1 MSAVVDSRVVEM
13 RFDNAQF
20 ERGVKTSM
28 STLDKLK
35 QKLNLSGAA
44 KGLENV
50 NAAAQK
56 VNFNPLSNAVQSVGQ
71 KFSALEIMGVTAL
84 VNLTNSAVNAGKRIA
99 NALTLE
105 PVTSGFHEYETQ
117 INAVQTILAN
127 TSSKGTTLEQ
137 VNSALDELNHYADKT
152 IYNFTEMTRN
162 IGTFTAAGVDLDTS
176 VSAIKGIAN
185 LAAVSGSTSQ
195 QASTAM
201 YQLSQALAAGTVKLM
216 DWNSVVN
223 AGMGGQVFQDA
234 LKETAR
240 VHGIAI
246 DDMIKDEGSFRE
258 TLQKGWLTADVLTE
272 TLSKF
277 TGDLS
282 EEQLKSMGYAEDQI
296 QAILTMGQTAND
308 AATKVKTFTQLWDTL
323 KEAAQSGW
331 TQSWETIIGGFET
344 AKERLTKL
352 SDLFSDIINKA
363 ADRRN
368 KMLSGA
374 FTSKWDQLTTKL
386 NDAGIDTEKFQN
398 QVKALAK
405 EHNVDLDSMIEK
417 EGSFEKAVVK
427 AMLRG
432 KLDKG
437 VIKDAVKA
445 MVGLGDATGSSA
457 TQMEK
462 YGEIVDK
469 VINGNY
475 GNGEERVRR
484 LTEAGYDWATVQNLV
499 NEKLGCSVRHVSD
512 LTEEQLANADSL
524 AKLSDE
530 ELINKGYTEDQIVA
544 LRDLQKAMEESGS
557 SIDEL
562 IDGITKPSGGE
573 LLWDSFFTILD
584 SITKA
589 CGAVRQAWMEA
600 FHPGMTE
607 DEVIEERSQKLY
619 KLISAFHSLTL
630 RFSVNDDVAQKI
642 TRTFKGLFAVVDILT
657 TIFGGGFKLALKL
670 VSKVLQAFDLDILDV
685 TAGVG
690 DALVAFRDFLFD
702 NDLINKGFE
711 LIASAITKV
720 VEAVKALVGYIG
732 GLEPVQKFLAKIKDT
747 DWSNFIPNVIEA
759 FKNVDYVELGRK
771 IVENI
776 GSGIQWGISNIP
788 GMLVELGQT
797 ILSTIKEVL
806 GIHSPSTETYDIGT
820 NLVQGLINGV
830 SDAASG
836 LWETVKE
843 FAGNIIEWFKGL
855 DLNKV
860 FAVGAVV
867 GFIAIAKNIASAVY
881 KLADAF
887 DSVSGILDSAHEV
900 MDNFNGV
907 LEQFQKN
914 MKARALDMKAT
925 AMLKMAAAIGILA
938 LSIVAIAN
946 VEDVGKLWNAVAIVT
961 VLAAVLIGLAF
972 AMDKMAK
979 ASVNINRNGVSI
991 SNLKTGLIAI
1001 GAALLMMAVI
1011 VKMVGGMD
1019 TQSAIQGFAG
1029 LTVMMLELV
1038 GFIAVFGLISKNNQN
1053 MQYANKFG
1061 KSIRKMATS
1070 LLIMAVVAK
1079 ILSMMDPE
1087 DLVTGI
1093 VAMQA
1098 FIMLFAEMAIIT
1110 GIAGPM
1116 GSKFGSTVN
1125 KLAISMLLMAVVAK
1139 ILASMDPKDFVNGVL
1154 CMQAFVVLL
1163 AEMAI
1168 VQRLG
1173 GGKASKL
1180 GGTIMKLSIAMLLM
1194 AGTMK
1199 ILGSMDSN
1207 SIANGIAAMQGFVL
1221 LIAELAL
1228 ITRLAKKCK
1237 GAAATILAMS
1247 VAIGILAGVSIILGL
1262 IDPETIDNGIRAVSK
1277 LGVLIAIMTVAAR
1290 GVEDIKGTMVGMAI
1304 AIGVM
1309 AAAVIALSFIDPK
1322 KLVAPTL
1329 AMSML
1334 IGMLALVTKAAK
1346 DMRADLK
1353 GFAAIAIIIAE
1364 FAIILALMQD
1374 LPVEST
1380 LANAAALS
1388 SMLMALAGAIRII
1401 GKVDTVSKDSLIA
1414 VGIMAAVIG
1423 GLAGVLY
1430 LLKGL
1435 PVGST
1440 LANAAAIS
1448 TILLAL
1454 SASVLIISKT
1464 GEISNKAL
1472 ITVGIMTAI
1481 MAAVAGVLYLIQ
1493 DLPVQSTLANAV
1505 ALSVLML
1512 ALSTSCLAIAGA
1524 SALAGVASAGLVPL
1538 MTLIVG
1544 MGLLM
1549 AGIAALATEIP
1560 GLETFLQQALPILK
1574 LIGQGIGEFLGQI
1587 IVGVGEAVLSLL
1599 PALGES
1605 LSSFM
1610 ENAQPFLDYSA
1621 DVDSKVLEGVGI
1633 MTAAILLLTAASFIE
1648 GIASILTAGNSF
1660 DTVGEKLES
1669 FSSSIL
1675 PFLDAMKNV
1684 DSSAVDAA
1692 KNMAEVILALSV
1704 ADFIDAI
1711 NIFGS
1716 TSFDELG
1723 PKLKTFGDAIVAFS
1737 KAVSGKIDS
1746 ESVEAAANA
1755 GKVLAE
1761 LESSL
1766 TGHGGVIQKIV
1777 GEANLEDFGTHCV
1790 SFGKAIVSF
1799 SETVSGNINAE
1810 AVEAAAN
1817 AGKVMAELENSIT
1830 KHDGL
1835 LQDIIGETNMAIF
1848 GEHCVA
1854 FGKAIV
1860 SFSETVSTGEI
1871 NADAI
1876 KAAADSGQIM
1886 AGLETALPRVGGWVQ
1901 VFSGEKSL
1909 TDFSNNIVS
1918 FGKAIT
1924 EFSDNTHVDQATV
1937 ESAVSAGEVMVE
1949 LEKAIPSKEIFDGK
1963 VELDDFGNKIKKF
1976 GEGLTGFY
1984 NSTANIN
1991 TEKMTAVENLASRL
2005 ISMARSCSTLD
2016 TSGIGN
2022 FTSVETIGES
2032 MARYDEWV
2040 KEINTDAVDVSV
2052 SSAVTLK
2059 QLVSSLSELDTSGV
2073 TKFKS
2078 AILLGQMMRSYNTAI
2093 ADIDSGKI
2101 LGTIILIQQ
2110 LRDLVDSMADI
2121 NTEGVGA
2128 FKSAV
2133 EELGTVS
2140 IDEIADSFSG
2150 SSAKMN
2156 TAGIDLVNSV
2166 VEGMEARKARFNTT
2180 IGLMIKE
2187 GVDAIT
2193 RKLSLYT
2200 NAGRTLVN
2208 TLVSAISSKAS
2219 SISSILGS
2227 AVSSA
2232 ASNVRSY
2239 YNRFYDAGTY
2249 LGSGLVIGINSK
2261 QQSVY
2266 NAGFRLGQ
2274 KAVQGEKDGQKSH
2287 SPSKLTIQAGKWFG
2301 EGLVIGITSMG
2312 EKVYNAGHGIGEL
2325 ATQSVSQAISNVADI
2340 VANGLDSEPTIRP
2353 VVDLSDVTS
2362 GMDTLNSMW
2371 NSGVTLG
2378 AYGNLRDISNNMLRR
2393 QNGNSDVISA
2403 INKLGKDIIGSSG
2416 NTSYTINGITYD
2428 DGSNVADAV
2437 SALIRAARI
2446 ERRI

>member
-56 VNFNPLSNAVQSVGQ
+56 VNLNPLSNAVQSVGQ

-331 TQSWETIIGGFET
+331 TQSWETIIGDFET

-432 KLDKG
+432 KLDKS

-445 MVGLGDATGSSA
+445 MVGLGDATGTSA

-630 RFSVNDDVAQKI
+630 RFSVNDEVARKI

-657 TIFGGGFKLALKL
+657 TIFGGGFKLALKI

-759 FKNVDYVELGRK
+759 FKNVDYAELGRT

-836 LWETVKE
+836 LWETVKS

-860 FAVGAVV
+860 FAVGAAV
-867 GFIAIAKNIASAVY
+867 GFIAIAKNISATIY

-887 DSVSGILDSAHEV
+887 DSVSGILDSASEV

-1053 MQYANKFG
+1053 MQYADKFG
-1061 KSIRKMATS
+1061 KSVRKMATS

-1098 FIMLFAEMAIIT
+1098 FIILFAEMAIVT

-1139 ILASMDPKDFVNGVL
+1139 ILASMDPKDFVKGVL

-1199 ILGSMDSN
+1199 ILGSMDSD

-1221 LIAELAL
+1221 LIAELTL
-1228 ITRLAKKCK
+1228 ITRLAKTCK

-1262 IDPETIDNGIRAVSK
+1262 IDPETIDNGIRAVAK
-1277 LGVLIAIMTVAAR
+1277 LSVLIAIMTVAAR

-1388 SMLMALAGAIRII
+1388 SMLMALAGAISII

-1423 GLAGVLY
+1423 ALAGVLY

-1440 LANAAAIS
+1440 LATAAAIS

-1524 SALAGVASAGLVPL
+1524 SAIAGVASAGLVPL

-1587 IVGVGEAVLSLL
+1587 IVGIGEAVLSLL

-1610 ENAQPFLDYSA
+1610 KNIQPFLDYSA
-1621 DVDSKVLEGVGI
+1621 DVDPKVLEGVGI

-1660 DTVGEKLES
+1660 DMVGEKLES

-1716 TSFDELG
+1716 TSFDEFG
-1723 PKLKTFGDAIVAFS
+1723 PKLETFGDAIVAFS

-1761 LESSL
+1761 LEGAL
-1766 TGHGGVIQKIV
+1766 TGHGGILQDIIGDSDLEEFGQK
-1777 GEANLEDFGTHCV
+1777 LTRFG
-1790 SFGKAIVSF
+1790 FAIVAF
-1799 SETVSGNINAE
+1799 SNTVKGRIDAE
-1810 AVEAAAN
+1810 SVEAAAN
-1817 AGKVMAELENSIT
+1817 AGKTLAELEGALTGHGGI
-1830 KHDGL
+1830 
-1835 LQDIIGETNMAIF
+1835 LQDIIGDSDLEEFGQKLTRFGFAI
-1848 GEHCVA
+1848 VA
-1854 FGKAIV
+1854 FSNTVKGRID
-1860 SFSETVSTGEI
+1860 SESVE
-1871 NADAI
+1871 
-1876 KAAADSGQIM
+1876 AAANAGETM
-1886 AGLETALPRVGGWVQ
+1886 AELESALPRSDGWAQ
-1901 VFSGEKSL
+1901 AIMGKQDLSDFGEKIL
-1909 TDFSNNIVS
+1909 
-1918 FGKAIT
+1918 
-1924 EFSDNTHVDQATV
+1924 
-1937 ESAVSAGEVMVE
+1937 
-1949 LEKAIPSKEIFDGK
+1949 L
-1963 VELDDFGNKIKKF
+1963 F
-1976 GEGLTGFY
+1976 GEGLSGFY

-1991 TEKMTAVENLASRL
+1991 TEKMSAVESLASRL
-2005 ISMARSCSTLD
+2005 IAMAWSCSTLNTD
-2016 TSGIGN
+2016 NIDK

-2059 QLVSSLSELDTSGV
+2059 QLVSSLSDLDTSGV

-2200 NAGRTLVN
+2200 NAGRTLVT

-2239 YNRFYDAGTY
+2239 YNRFYDAGMY

-2274 KAVQGEKDGQKSH
+2274 KAVQGEMDGQKSR

>member
-331 TQSWETIIGGFET
+331 TQSWETIIGDFET

-432 KLDKG
+432 KLDKS

-445 MVGLGDATGSSA
+445 MVGLGDATGTSA

-630 RFSVNDDVAQKI
+630 RFSVNDEVARKI

-657 TIFGGGFKLALKL
+657 TIFGGGFKLALKI

-759 FKNVDYVELGRK
+759 FKNVDYAELGRT

-836 LWETVKE
+836 LWETVKS

-860 FAVGAVV
+860 FAVGAAV
-867 GFIAIAKNIASAVY
+867 GFIAIAKNISATIY

-887 DSVSGILDSAHEV
+887 DSVSGILDSASEV

-1053 MQYANKFG
+1053 MQYADKFG
-1061 KSIRKMATS
+1061 KSVRKMATS

-1098 FIMLFAEMAIIT
+1098 FIILFAEMAIVT

-1139 ILASMDPKDFVNGVL
+1139 ILASMDPGDFVKGVL

-1199 ILGSMDSN
+1199 ILGSMDSD
-1207 SIANGIAAMQGFVL
+1207 SIANGIVAMQGFVL

-1247 VAIGILAGVSIILGL
+1247 VAIGVLAGVSIVLGL
-1262 IDPETIDNGIRAVSK
+1262 IDPETIDNGIRAVAK
-1277 LGVLIAIMTVAAR
+1277 LSVLIAIMTVAAR

-1309 AAAVIALSFIDPK
+1309 AAAVVALSFIDPK

-1334 IGMLALVTKAAK
+1334 IGMLALVTKAAS
-1346 DMRADLK
+1346 DMSADLK

-1388 SMLMALAGAIRII
+1388 SMLMALAGAIYVI

-1414 VGIMAAVIG
+1414 VGVMAAVIG
-1423 GLAGVLY
+1423 ALAGVLY

-1440 LANAAAIS
+1440 LATATAIS

-1464 GEISNKAL
+1464 GEISNRAL

-1524 SALAGVASAGLVPL
+1524 SAIAGVASAGLVPL

-1549 AGIAALATEIP
+1549 TGIAALATEIP

-1723 PKLKTFGDAIVAFS
+1723 SKLKTFGDAIVAFS

-1761 LESSL
+1761 LEGSL
-1766 TGHGGVIQKIV
+1766 TGHGGILQDIIGDSDLEEFGQKLTRFGFAIV
-1777 GEANLEDFGTHCV
+1777 AFSNTVKGRVDSESVKAAASAGETLAELEGSLPKSGGWAQEIMGAQDISDFGEKIGA
-1790 SFGKAIVSF
+1790 FGDAITVF
-1799 SETVSGNINAE
+1799 SDNVHIDQDTVDSAK
-1810 AVEAAAN
+1810 N
-1817 AGKVMAELENSIT
+1817 AGLTMAELEN
-1830 KHDGL
+1830 
-1835 LQDIIGETNMAIF
+1835 
-1848 GEHCVA
+1848 
-1854 FGKAIV
+1854 
-1860 SFSETVSTGEI
+1860 
-1871 NADAI
+1871 
-1876 KAAADSGQIM
+1876 
-1886 AGLETALPRVGGWVQ
+1886 
-1901 VFSGEKSL
+1901 
-1909 TDFSNNIVS
+1909 
-1918 FGKAIT
+1918 
-1924 EFSDNTHVDQATV
+1924 
-1937 ESAVSAGEVMVE
+1937 
-1949 LEKAIPSKEIFDGK
+1949 AIPEKHYFDGK
-1963 VELDDFGNKIKKF
+1963 VELDEFGDKILLF
-1976 GEGLTGFY
+1976 GEGLSGFY

-1991 TEKMTAVENLASRL
+1991 TEKMSAVESLASRL
-2005 ISMARSCSTLD
+2005 IAMAWSCSTLNTD
-2016 TSGIGN
+2016 NIDK

-2059 QLVSSLSELDTSGV
+2059 QLVSSLSDLDTSGI

-2078 AILLGQMMRSYNTAI
+2078 AILLGQMMKSYNTAI

-2140 IDEIADSFSG
+2140 INEIADSFSG
-2150 SSAKMN
+2150 SSATMN

-2200 NAGRTLVN
+2200 NAGRTLVT

-2249 LGSGLVIGINSK
+2249 LGSGLVIGINAK

-2274 KAVQGEKDGQKSH
+2274 KAVQGEMDGQRSR

-2378 AYGNLRDISNNMLRR
+2378 AYGNLRNISNNMLRR

>member
-56 VNFNPLSNAVQSVGQ
+56 VNLNPLSNAVQSVGQ

-176 VSAIKGIAN
+176 VAAIKGIAN

-195 QASTAM
+195 QASTEM

-258 TLQKGWLTADVLTE
+258 TLQKGWLNADVLTE

-432 KLDKG
+432 KLDKS

-445 MVGLGDATGSSA
+445 MVGLGDATGTSA

-584 SITKA
+584 SIIKA

-607 DEVIEERSQKLY
+607 DEIIEERSQKLY

-759 FKNVDYVELGRK
+759 FKNVDYAELGRT

-836 LWETVKE
+836 LLETVKS

-860 FAVGAVV
+860 FAVGAAV
-867 GFIAIAKNIASAVY
+867 GFIAIAKNISATIY

-887 DSVSGILDSAHEV
+887 DSVSGILDSASEV

-946 VEDVGKLWNAVAIVT
+946 VEDVGKLWNAVVIVT
-961 VLAAVLIGLAF
+961 VLAAVLAGLTIAI
-972 AMDKMAK
+972 DKMSK
-979 ASVNINRNGVSI
+979 DTVSI
-991 SNLKTGLIAI
+991 DPNGKKIVNLKTGLIAI
-1001 GAALLMMAVI
+1001 GAALLTMAVI

-1053 MQYANKFG
+1053 MQYADKFG
-1061 KSIRKMATS
+1061 KSVRKMATS

-1139 ILASMDPKDFVNGVL
+1139 ILASMDPKDFVKGVL

-1221 LIAELAL
+1221 LIAELAI
-1228 ITRLAKKCK
+1228 ITRLAKQRK

-1262 IDPETIDNGIRAVSK
+1262 IDPETIDNGIRAVAK
-1277 LGVLIAIMTVAAR
+1277 LSVLIAIMTVAAR

-1388 SMLMALAGAIRII
+1388 SMLMALAGAIHII

-1423 GLAGVLY
+1423 ALAGVLY

-1464 GEISNKAL
+1464 GEISNRAL

-1505 ALSVLML
+1505 SLSVLML

-1587 IVGVGEAVLSLL
+1587 IVGIGDAVLSLL

-1610 ENAQPFLDYSA
+1610 ENAQPFLDYAA

-1723 PKLKTFGDAIVAFS
+1723 PKLETFGDAIVAFS

-1766 TGHGGVIQKIV
+1766 TGHGGVIQQIV
-1777 GEANLEDFGTHCV
+1777 GEANLEDFGTNCV

-1810 AVEAAAN
+1810 
-1817 AGKVMAELENSIT
+1817 
-1830 KHDGL
+1830 
-1835 LQDIIGETNMAIF
+1835 
-1848 GEHCVA
+1848 
-1854 FGKAIV
+1854 
-1860 SFSETVSTGEI
+1860 
-1871 NADAI
+1871 AI

-1901 VFSGEKSL
+1901 VFSGETSL

-2005 ISMARSCSTLD
+2005 ISMAWSCSTLD
-2016 TSGIGN
+2016 TSGIDN

-2140 IDEIADSFSG
+2140 IDEITDSFSG

-2312 EKVYNAGHGIGEL
+2312 EKVYNAGHDIGEL

>member
-176 VSAIKGIAN
+176 VAAIKGIAN

-331 TQSWETIIGGFET
+331 TQSWETIIGDFET

-607 DEVIEERSQKLY
+607 DEIIEERSQKLY

-630 RFSVNDDVAQKI
+630 RFSVNDEVARKI

-657 TIFGGGFKLALKL
+657 TIFGGGFKLALKI

-759 FKNVDYVELGRK
+759 FKNVDYAELGRK

-797 ILSTIKEVL
+797 ILSTIKDVL

-836 LWETVKE
+836 LCETVKS

-860 FAVGAVV
+860 FAVGAAV
-867 GFIAIAKNIASAVY
+867 GFIAIAKTIASSIY

-972 AMDKMAK
+972 AMDKMSK
-979 ASVNINRNGVSI
+979 ASVAINRDGVSI
-991 SNLKTGLIAI
+991 SNLKTGLIAV

-1053 MQYANKFG
+1053 MQYADKFG
-1061 KSIRKMATS
+1061 KSVRKMATS

-1093 VAMQA
+1093 IAMQA

-1125 KLAISMLLMAVVAK
+1125 KLAISMLLMAAVAK
-1139 ILASMDPKDFVNGVL
+1139 ILASMDPKDFVKGVL

-1247 VAIGILAGVSIILGL
+1247 VAIGVLAGVSIVLGL
-1262 IDPETIDNGIRAVSK
+1262 IDPETIDNGIRAVAK
-1277 LGVLIAIMTVAAR
+1277 LSVLIAIMTVAAR

-1309 AAAVIALSFIDPK
+1309 AAAVVALSFIDPK

-1388 SMLMALAGAIRII
+1388 SMLMALAGAIHII

-1423 GLAGVLY
+1423 ALAGVLY

-1464 GEISNKAL
+1464 GEISNRAL

-1524 SALAGVASAGLVPL
+1524 SAIAGVASAGLVPL

-1737 KAVSGKIDS
+1737 KAVSGKIDP

-1761 LESSL
+1761 LEGSL
-1766 TGHGGVIQKIV
+1766 TGHGGILQDIIGDSDLVEFGQK
-1777 GEANLEDFGTHCV
+1777 LTRFG
-1790 SFGKAIVSF
+1790 FAIVAF
-1799 SETVSGNINAE
+1799 SNTVKGRIDAE
-1810 AVEAAAN
+1810 SVEAAAN
-1817 AGKVMAELENSIT
+1817 AGKTLAELEGALTGHGGVLQDIIGDSDLEEFGQKITRFGFAIVAFSNTVKGRIDSESVEAAANAGETMAELESALPRSDGWAQAIMGKQDLSDFGEKIGAFGDAITAFSDNVHVDQDTVDSAKNAGLTMAELEN
-1830 KHDGL
+1830 
-1835 LQDIIGETNMAIF
+1835 
-1848 GEHCVA
+1848 
-1854 FGKAIV
+1854 
-1860 SFSETVSTGEI
+1860 
-1871 NADAI
+1871 
-1876 KAAADSGQIM
+1876 
-1886 AGLETALPRVGGWVQ
+1886 
-1901 VFSGEKSL
+1901 
-1909 TDFSNNIVS
+1909 
-1918 FGKAIT
+1918 
-1924 EFSDNTHVDQATV
+1924 
-1937 ESAVSAGEVMVE
+1937 
-1949 LEKAIPSKEIFDGK
+1949 AIPEKHYFDGK
-1963 VELDDFGNKIKKF
+1963 VELDEFGDKILLF
-1976 GEGLTGFY
+1976 GEGLSGFY

-1991 TEKMTAVENLASRL
+1991 TEKMSAVESLASRL
-2005 ISMARSCSTLD
+2005 IAMAWSCSTLNTD
-2016 TSGIGN
+2016 NIDN

-2078 AILLGQMMRSYNTAI
+2078 AILLGQMMKSYNTAI

-2140 IDEIADSFSG
+2140 IDEITDSFSG

-2200 NAGRTLVN
+2200 NAGRTLVT

-2239 YNRFYDAGTY
+2239 YNRFYDAGMY

-2274 KAVQGEKDGQKSH
+2274 KAVQGEMDGQKSR

>member
-432 KLDKG
+432 KLDKS

-657 TIFGGGFKLALKL
+657 TIFGGGFKLALKI

-720 VEAVKALVGYIG
+720 VEAIKALVGYIG

-820 NLVQGLINGV
+820 NLVQGLVNGV

-860 FAVGAVV
+860 FAVGAAV
-867 GFIAIAKNIASAVY
+867 GFIAIAKNIASTIY

-887 DSVSGILDSAHEV
+887 DSVSGILDSASDV

-979 ASVNINRNGVSI
+979 ASVNIDRNGVSI
-991 SNLKTGLIAI
+991 SNLKTGLIAV

-1053 MQYANKFG
+1053 MQYADKFG
-1061 KSIRKMATS
+1061 KSVRKMATS

-1087 DLVTGI
+1087 DLVKGMLC
-1093 VAMQA
+1093 MQA
-1098 FIMLFAEMAIIT
+1098 FIVLFAEMAIIT

-1139 ILASMDPKDFVNGVL
+1139 ILASMDPEDFVKGVL

-1199 ILGSMDSN
+1199 ILGSMDYN

-1221 LIAELAL
+1221 LIAELAI
-1228 ITRLAKKCK
+1228 ITRLAKQCK

-1262 IDPETIDNGIRAVSK
+1262 IDPETIDNGIRAVAK
-1277 LGVLIAIMTVAAR
+1277 LSVLIAIMTVAAR

-1388 SMLMALAGAIRII
+1388 SMLMALAGAIHII
-1401 GKVDTVSKDSLIA
+1401 GKVDTVSKDSLIT

-1423 GLAGVLY
+1423 ALAGVLY

-1464 GEISNKAL
+1464 GEISNRAL

-1505 ALSVLML
+1505 SLSVLML

-1574 LIGQGIGEFLGQI
+1574 LIAQGIGEFLGQI
-1587 IVGVGEAVLSLL
+1587 IVGIGDAVLSLL

-1610 ENAQPFLDYSA
+1610 ENAQPFLDYAA
-1621 DVDSKVLEGVGI
+1621 DIDSKVLEGVGI

-1684 DSSAVDAA
+1684 DSSAVDAT

-1723 PKLKTFGDAIVAFS
+1723 SKLETFGEAIVAFS

-1746 ESVEAAANA
+1746 ESVGSAANA
-1755 GKVLAE
+1755 GKVLAA

-1766 TGHGGVIQKIV
+1766 TGHGGVIQQIV
-1777 GEANLEDFGTHCV
+1777 GEANLEDFGTNCV
-1790 SFGKAIVSF
+1790 SFGKALVSF
-1799 SETVSGNINAE
+1799 SEIVSGNINPE
-1810 AVEAAAN
+1810 A
-1817 AGKVMAELENSIT
+1817 IR
-1830 KHDGL
+1830 
-1835 LQDIIGETNMAIF
+1835 
-1848 GEHCVA
+1848 
-1854 FGKAIV
+1854 
-1860 SFSETVSTGEI
+1860 
-1871 NADAI
+1871 
-1876 KAAADSGQIM
+1876 AAADSGQIM
-1886 AGLETALPRVGGWVQ
+1886 VGLETALPRVDGWVQ
-1901 VFSGEKSL
+1901 VFSGETSL

-1924 EFSDNTHVDQATV
+1924 EFSNNTHVDQATV
-1937 ESAVSAGEVMVE
+1937 KSAVSAGEVMVE

-2005 ISMARSCSTLD
+2005 IAMALSCSTLD
-2016 TSGIGN
+2016 TSGIDN

-2073 TKFKS
+2073 TNFKS
-2078 AILLGQMMRSYNTAI
+2078 AILLGLMMRSYNTAI

-2140 IDEIADSFSG
+2140 IDEITDSFSG

>member
-331 TQSWETIIGGFET
+331 TQSWETIIGDFET

-432 KLDKG
+432 KLDKS

-445 MVGLGDATGSSA
+445 MVGLGDATGTSA

-630 RFSVNDDVAQKI
+630 RFSVNDEVARKI

-657 TIFGGGFKLALKL
+657 TIFGGGFKLALKI

-759 FKNVDYVELGRK
+759 FKNVDYAELGRT

-836 LWETVKE
+836 LWETVKS

-860 FAVGAVV
+860 FAVGAAV
-867 GFIAIAKNIASAVY
+867 GFIAIAKNISATIY

-887 DSVSGILDSAHEV
+887 DSVSGILDSASEV

-1053 MQYANKFG
+1053 MQYADKFG
-1061 KSIRKMATS
+1061 KSVRKMATS

-1098 FIMLFAEMAIIT
+1098 FIILFAEMAIVT

-1139 ILASMDPKDFVNGVL
+1139 ILASMDPGDFVKGVL

-1199 ILGSMDSN
+1199 ILGSMDSD
-1207 SIANGIAAMQGFVL
+1207 SIANGIVAMQGFVL

-1247 VAIGILAGVSIILGL
+1247 VAIGVLAGVSIVLGL
-1262 IDPETIDNGIRAVSK
+1262 IDPETIDNGIRAVAK
-1277 LGVLIAIMTVAAR
+1277 LSVLIAIMTVAAR

-1309 AAAVIALSFIDPK
+1309 AAAVVALSFIDPK

-1334 IGMLALVTKAAK
+1334 IGMLALVTKAAS
-1346 DMRADLK
+1346 DMSADLK

-1388 SMLMALAGAIRII
+1388 SMLMALAGAIYVI

-1414 VGIMAAVIG
+1414 VGVMAAVIG
-1423 GLAGVLY
+1423 ALAGVLY

-1440 LANAAAIS
+1440 LATATAIS

-1464 GEISNKAL
+1464 GEISNRAL

-1524 SALAGVASAGLVPL
+1524 SAIAGVASAGLVPL

-1549 AGIAALATEIP
+1549 TGIAALATEIP

-1723 PKLKTFGDAIVAFS
+1723 SKLKTFGDAIVAFS

-1761 LESSL
+1761 LEGSL
-1766 TGHGGVIQKIV
+1766 TGHGGILQDIIGDSDLEEFGQKLTRFGFAIV
-1777 GEANLEDFGTHCV
+1777 AFSNTVKGRVDSESVKAAASAGETLAELEGSLPKSGGWAQEIMGAQDISDFGEKIGA
-1790 SFGKAIVSF
+1790 FGDAITVF
-1799 SETVSGNINAE
+1799 SDNVHIDQDTVDSAK
-1810 AVEAAAN
+1810 N
-1817 AGKVMAELENSIT
+1817 AGLTMAELEN
-1830 KHDGL
+1830 
-1835 LQDIIGETNMAIF
+1835 
-1848 GEHCVA
+1848 
-1854 FGKAIV
+1854 
-1860 SFSETVSTGEI
+1860 
-1871 NADAI
+1871 
-1876 KAAADSGQIM
+1876 
-1886 AGLETALPRVGGWVQ
+1886 
-1901 VFSGEKSL
+1901 
-1909 TDFSNNIVS
+1909 
-1918 FGKAIT
+1918 
-1924 EFSDNTHVDQATV
+1924 
-1937 ESAVSAGEVMVE
+1937 
-1949 LEKAIPSKEIFDGK
+1949 AIPEKHYFDGK
-1963 VELDDFGNKIKKF
+1963 VELDEFGDKILLF
-1976 GEGLTGFY
+1976 GEGLSGFY

-1991 TEKMTAVENLASRL
+1991 TEKMSAVESLASRL
-2005 ISMARSCSTLD
+2005 IAMAWSCSTLNTD
-2016 TSGIGN
+2016 NIDK

-2032 MARYDEWV
+2032 MARYDEWA

-2059 QLVSSLSELDTSGV
+2059 QLVSSLSDLDTSGI

-2078 AILLGQMMRSYNTAI
+2078 AILLGQMMKSYNTAI

-2140 IDEIADSFSG
+2140 INEIADSFSG
-2150 SSAKMN
+2150 SSATMN

-2200 NAGRTLVN
+2200 NAGRTLVT

-2249 LGSGLVIGINSK
+2249 LGSGLVIGINAK

-2274 KAVQGEKDGQKSH
+2274 KAVQGEMDGQRSR

-2378 AYGNLRDISNNMLRR
+2378 AYGNLRDISNSMLRR

>member
-176 VSAIKGIAN
+176 VAAIKGIAN

-331 TQSWETIIGGFET
+331 TQSWETIIGDFET

-607 DEVIEERSQKLY
+607 DEIIEERSQKLY

-630 RFSVNDDVAQKI
+630 RFSVNDEVARKI

-657 TIFGGGFKLALKL
+657 TIFGGGFKLALKI

-759 FKNVDYVELGRK
+759 FKNVDYAELGRK

-797 ILSTIKEVL
+797 ILSTIKDVL

-836 LWETVKE
+836 LCETVKS

-860 FAVGAVV
+860 FAVGAAV
-867 GFIAIAKNIASAVY
+867 GFIAIAKTIASSIY

-972 AMDKMAK
+972 AMDKMSK
-979 ASVNINRNGVSI
+979 ASVAINRDGVSI
-991 SNLKTGLIAI
+991 SNLKTGLIAV

-1053 MQYANKFG
+1053 MQYADKFG
-1061 KSIRKMATS
+1061 KSVRKMATS

-1093 VAMQA
+1093 IAMQA

-1125 KLAISMLLMAVVAK
+1125 KLAISMLLMAAVAK
-1139 ILASMDPKDFVNGVL
+1139 ILASMDPKDFVKGVL

-1247 VAIGILAGVSIILGL
+1247 VAIGVLAGVSIVLGL
-1262 IDPETIDNGIRAVSK
+1262 IDPETIDNGIRAVAK
-1277 LGVLIAIMTVAAR
+1277 LSVLIAIMTVAAR

-1309 AAAVIALSFIDPK
+1309 AAAVVALSFIDPK

-1388 SMLMALAGAIRII
+1388 SMLMALAGAIHII

-1423 GLAGVLY
+1423 ALAGVLY

-1464 GEISNKAL
+1464 GEISNRAL

-1524 SALAGVASAGLVPL
+1524 SAIAGVASAGLVPL

-1737 KAVSGKIDS
+1737 KAVSGKIDP

-1761 LESSL
+1761 LEGSL
-1766 TGHGGVIQKIV
+1766 TGHGGILQDIIGDSDLAEFGQK
-1777 GEANLEDFGTHCV
+1777 LTRFG
-1790 SFGKAIVSF
+1790 FAIVAF
-1799 SETVSGNINAE
+1799 SNTVKGRIDAE
-1810 AVEAAAN
+1810 SVEAAAN
-1817 AGKVMAELENSIT
+1817 AGKTLAELEGALTGHGGVLQDIIGDSDLEEFGQKITRFGFAIVAFSNTVKGRIDSESVEAAANAGETMAELESALPRSDGWAQAIMGKQDLSDFGEKIGAFGDAITAFSDNVHVDQDTVDSAKNAGLTMAELEN
-1830 KHDGL
+1830 
-1835 LQDIIGETNMAIF
+1835 
-1848 GEHCVA
+1848 
-1854 FGKAIV
+1854 
-1860 SFSETVSTGEI
+1860 
-1871 NADAI
+1871 
-1876 KAAADSGQIM
+1876 
-1886 AGLETALPRVGGWVQ
+1886 
-1901 VFSGEKSL
+1901 
-1909 TDFSNNIVS
+1909 
-1918 FGKAIT
+1918 
-1924 EFSDNTHVDQATV
+1924 
-1937 ESAVSAGEVMVE
+1937 
-1949 LEKAIPSKEIFDGK
+1949 AIPEKHYFDGK
-1963 VELDDFGNKIKKF
+1963 VELDKFGDKILLF
-1976 GEGLTGFY
+1976 GEGLSGFY

-1991 TEKMTAVENLASRL
+1991 TEKMSAVESLASRL
-2005 ISMARSCSTLD
+2005 IAMAWSCSTLNTD
-2016 TSGIGN
+2016 NIDN

-2078 AILLGQMMRSYNTAI
+2078 AILLGQMMKSYNTAI

-2140 IDEIADSFSG
+2140 IDEITDSFSG

-2200 NAGRTLVN
+2200 NAGRTLVT

-2239 YNRFYDAGTY
+2239 YNRFYDAGMY

-2274 KAVQGEKDGQKSH
+2274 KAVQGEMDGQKSR